1 MRRAAAI
8 LPIVLL
14 AIAAGCG
21 GSPTGDTKGDQAESS
36 PFTYDASAPLHYV
49 DRGVVNHGYPIA
61 VHDVSFTSSG
71 KRVDAMLAVPPGKGP
86 FPAVVYLHGTG
97 GDRTELLVPAT
108 WMAARGVV
116 ALTIT
121 MPELAATT
129 GTASQ
134 KLVAQRKAAV
144 AAVVA
149 ARRAVDVLQ
158 SLPQVDDDRIALVG
172 WSSGARFG
180 AIVAGVDQRVKAF
193 DLLSAGS
200 PPVSEYAA
208 QAPAELRPAI
218 EQELGAVDPLRW
230 VKLARAN
237 TILLQDGKSDEVVPR
252 AALDAL
258 AAAAGKAAEV
268 RWYDQGHAPSN
279 AAWADQL
286 DWTADRLGVAGPIVK
301 GAAAG
306 P

>member
-1 MRRAAAI
+1 M
-8 LPIVLL
+8 
-14 AIAAGCG
+14 
-21 GSPTGDTKGDQAESS
+21 
-36 PFTYDASAPLHYV
+36 
-49 DRGVVNHGYPIA
+49 
-61 VHDVSFTSSG
+61 
-71 KRVDAMLAVPPGKGP
+71 
-86 FPAVVYLHGTG
+86 
-97 GDRTELLVPAT
+97 
-108 WMAARGVV
+108 

-121 MPELAATT
+121 MPELASTT

-144 AAVVA
+144 AVVVA

-158 SLPQVDDDRIALVG
+158 ALPQVDDDRIALVG
-172 WSSGARFG
+172 WSSGGRFG

-200 PPVSEYAA
+200 LPVSEYSA

-218 EQELGAVDPLRW
+218 EQELGLVDPLRW

-258 AAAAGKAAEV
+258 AAAAA
-268 RWYDQGHAPSN
+268 RPP
-279 AAWADQL
+279 
-286 DWTADRLGVAGPIVK
+286 RCAGTTRAMPRRTRR
-301 GAAAG
+301 GRTSSTG
-306 P
+306 PQTGLASPGRS

>member
-1 MRRAAAI
+1 MKALA
-8 LPIVLL
+8 LL
-14 AIAAGCG
+14 VALLVVTAGCG
-21 GSPTGDTKGDQAESS
+21 ASSHDIAEQST
-36 PFTYDASAPLHYV
+36 PFAYDASAPLDYADH
-49 DRGVVNHGYPIA
+49 GVVNHGYPIA

-71 KRVDAMLAVPPGKGP
+71 KRVDAMLVVPPGKGP

-108 WMAARGVV
+108 WMAARAVV
-116 ALTIT
+116 AMTIT
-121 MPELAATT
+121 MPEQAPATT
-129 GTASQ
+129 GTATE

-144 AAVVA
+144 ATVIA
-149 ARRAVDVLQ
+149 AMRAVDVLQ

-172 WSSGARFG
+172 WSSGARVG
-180 AIVAGVDQRVKAF
+180 AIVAGVDDRVKAF

-200 PPVSEYAA
+200 PPIEEYAA
-208 QAPAELRPAI
+208 QAPAALRPAI
-218 EQELGAVDPLRW
+218 AQELGGVDPLRW
-230 VKLARAN
+230 VKLARPG
-237 TILLQDGKSDEVVPR
+237 TILLQNGMKDEVVPR

-258 AAAAGKAAEV
+258 AAAAGKAAKV

-286 DWTADRLGVAGPIVK
+286 DWTADRLGVARPIVK
-301 GAAAG
+301 GAESG

>member
-1 MRRAAAI
+1 MKALA
-8 LPIVLL
+8 LL
-14 AIAAGCG
+14 VALLVVTAGCG
-21 GSPTGDTKGDQAESS
+21 GSSHDNAEQST
-36 PFTYDASAPLHYV
+36 PFAYDASAPLDYADH
-49 DRGVVNHGYPIA
+49 GVVNHDYPIV

-71 KRVDAMLAVPPGKGP
+71 KRIEAMLVVPPGKGP
-86 FPAVVYLHGTG
+86 FPGVVYLHGTG

-108 WMAARGVV
+108 WMAARAVV
-116 ALTIT
+116 AITIT
-121 MPELAATT
+121 MPEQAPAPT
-129 GTASQ
+129 GTATE

-144 AAVVA
+144 ATVIA

-172 WSSGARFG
+172 WSSGARVG
-180 AIVAGVDQRVKAF
+180 AIVAGVDDRVKAF

-200 PPVSEYAA
+200 PPIELYAS
-208 QAPAELRPAI
+208 QAPVALRPAI

-230 VKLARAN
+230 VKLARPS
-237 TILLQDGKSDEVVPR
+237 TILLQNGKHDEVVPR

-258 AAAAGKAAEV
+258 AAAAGKAADV
-268 RWYDQGHAPSN
+268 RWYDQGHAPSK

-286 DWTADRLGVAGPIVK
+286 DWTADRLGVARPIVK
-301 GAAAG
+301 GAESG

>member
-1 MRRAAAI
+1 MKALALFAAI
-8 LPIVLL
+8 V
-14 AIAAGCG
+14 AITGGCG
-21 GSPTGDTKGDQAESS
+21 GSKSDQAERS

-71 KRVDAMLAVPPGKGP
+71 KRIDGMFVVPPGKGP

-97 GDRTELLVPAT
+97 GDRTEFLVPAT
-108 WMAARGVV
+108 WMAARGV
-116 ALTIT
+116 ATLTIT
-121 MPELAATT
+121 MPEQPTMT
-129 GTASQ
+129 GTTSQ

-144 AAVVA
+144 ASVVA

-172 WSSGARFG
+172 WSSGARVG

-208 QAPAELRPAI
+208 QAPAELRPAV

-230 VKLARAN
+230 VKLAPAN
-237 TILLQDGKSDEVVPR
+237 SILLQDGTSDEVVPK

-286 DWTADRLGVAGPIVK
+286 DWTADRLGVDGPVVT

>member
-1 MRRAAAI
+1 MKALA
-8 LPIVLL
+8 LL
-14 AIAAGCG
+14 VVVMVATAGCG
-21 GSPTGDTKGDQAESS
+21 GSKPTSEASDRT
-36 PFTYDASAPLHYV
+36 PFAYDASAPLRYT
-49 DRGVVNHGYPIA
+49 DSGVVNHGYPIA

-71 KRVDAMLAVPPGKGP
+71 KRIDAMLVVPPGKGP
-86 FPAVVYLHGTG
+86 FPGVVYLHGTG
-97 GDRTELLVPAT
+97 GDRTQLLVPAT

-121 MPELAATT
+121 MPDDGAATT

-134 KLVAQRKAAV
+134 KLVAERKAAV
-144 AAVVA
+144 ATVVA

-158 SLPQVDDDRIALVG
+158 SLPQVDDDRIAVVG
-172 WSSGARFG
+172 WSSGARVG
-180 AIVAGVDQRVKAF
+180 AIVAGVDDRVKAF

-200 PPVSEYAA
+200 PPVSEYAS

-218 EQELGAVDPLRW
+218 EQELGTVDPLRW
-230 VKLARAN
+230 VKLARAG
-237 TILLQDGKSDEVVPR
+237 TILLQNGKNDEVVPR

-258 AAAAGKAAEV
+258 AASAGKAAEV
-268 RWYDQGHAPSN
+268 LWYDQGHAPSD

-286 DWTADRLGVAGPIVK
+286 DWTSGRLGVAGPIVK
-301 GAAAG
+301 GAATG

>member
-1 MRRAAAI
+1 MGQATTAAEQ
-8 LPIVLL
+8 
-14 AIAAGCG
+14 
-21 GSPTGDTKGDQAESS
+21 ST
-36 PFTYDASAPLHYV
+36 PFAYDASAPLDYADH
-49 DRGVVNHGYPIA
+49 GVVNHGYPTVGPRRL
-61 VHDVSFTSSG
+61 VHEL
-71 KRVDAMLAVPPGKGP
+71 RQRIDAMLVVPPGKGP
-86 FPAVVYLHGTG
+86 FPGVVYLHGTG

-108 WMAARGVV
+108 WMAAVGRHDDDHHAGP
-116 ALTIT
+116 A
-121 MPELAATT
+121 PATT

-144 AAVVA
+144 ATVVA

-172 WSSGARFG
+172 WSSGARVG
-180 AIVAGVDQRVKAF
+180 AIVAGVDDRVKAF

-200 PPVSEYAA
+200 PPIEEYAS

-230 VKLARAN
+230 VKLARPG
-237 TILLQDGKSDEVVPR
+237 TILLQNGKSDEVVPR

-301 GAAAG
+301 GAASG

>member
-1 MRRAAAI
+1 MKALALLVA
-8 LPIVLL
+8 LL
-14 AIAAGCG
+14 AVTAGCG
-21 GSPTGDTKGDQAESS
+21 GSSHDTAEQST
-36 PFTYDASAPLHYV
+36 PFTYDASAPLDYADH
-49 DRGVVNHGYPIA
+49 GVVNHGYPIV

-71 KRVDAMLAVPPGKGP
+71 ERVDAMLVIPPGKGP
-86 FPAVVYLHGTG
+86 FPGVVYLHGTG

-108 WMAARGVV
+108 WIAARGVV
-116 ALTIT
+116 AMTIT
-121 MPELAATT
+121 MPDQAPATT
-129 GTASQ
+129 GTPTE
-134 KLVAQRKAAV
+134 KLAAQRKAAV
-144 AAVVA
+144 ATVIA

-158 SLPQVDDDRIALVG
+158 SLPQVDDERIALVG
-172 WSSGARFG
+172 WSSGARVG
-180 AIVAGVDQRVKAF
+180 AIVAGVDDRINAF

-200 PPVSEYAA
+200 PPIEEYAS
-208 QAPAELRPAI
+208 QAPAALRPTI

-230 VKLARAN
+230 VKLARPQ
-237 TILLQDGKSDEVVPR
+237 TILLQNGKNDEVVPR

-301 GAAAG
+301 GAATG

>member
-1 MRRAAAI
+1 MRRATAI

-21 GSPTGDTKGDQAESS
+21 GSPAGDTKGALAESS

-61 VHDVSFTSSG
+61 VHDVSFMSSG

-134 KLVAQRKAAV
+134 KLVAQRRAAV

-158 SLPQVDDDRIALVG
+158 SLPQVDGDRIALVG
-172 WSSGARFG
+172 WSSGARVG
-180 AIVAGVDQRVKAF
+180 AIVAGVDERVKAF

-230 VKLARAN
+230 VKQARAN

-286 DWTADRLGVAGPIVK
+286 DWTADRLGVAGPIVE

>member
-1 MRRAAAI
+1 MKALA
-8 LPIVLL
+8 LL
-14 AIAAGCG
+14 VALLVVTAGCG
-21 GSPTGDTKGDQAESS
+21 ASSHEIAEQST
-36 PFTYDASAPLHYV
+36 PFAYDASAPLDYADH
-49 DRGVVNHGYPIA
+49 GVVNHGYPIA

-71 KRVDAMLAVPPGKGP
+71 KRVDAMLVVPPGKGP

-108 WMAARGVV
+108 WMAARAVV
-116 ALTIT
+116 AMTIT
-121 MPELAATT
+121 MPEQAPATT
-129 GTASQ
+129 GTATE

-144 AAVVA
+144 ATVIA
-149 ARRAVDVLQ
+149 AMRAVDVLQ

-172 WSSGARFG
+172 WSSGARVG
-180 AIVAGVDQRVKAF
+180 AIVAGVDDRVKAF

-200 PPVSEYAA
+200 PPIEEYAS
-208 QAPAELRPAI
+208 QAPAALRPAI
-218 EQELGAVDPLRW
+218 AQELGGVDPLRW
-230 VKLARAN
+230 VKLARPG
-237 TILLQDGKSDEVVPR
+237 TILLQDGIKDEVVPR

-286 DWTADRLGVAGPIVK
+286 DWTADRLGVARPIVK
-301 GAAAG
+301 GAESG

>member
-1 MRRAAAI
+1 
-8 LPIVLL
+8 
-14 AIAAGCG
+14 
-21 GSPTGDTKGDQAESS
+21 
-36 PFTYDASAPLHYV
+36 
-49 DRGVVNHGYPIA
+49 
-61 VHDVSFTSSG
+61 
-71 KRVDAMLAVPPGKGP
+71 MLAVPPGKGP

-116 ALTIT
+116 SLTIT
-121 MPELAATT
+121 MPELATAT

-172 WSSGARFG
+172 WSSGARVG
-180 AIVAGVDQRVKAF
+180 AIVAGVDDRVKAF

-200 PPVSEYAA
+200 PPIEEYAS
-208 QAPAELRPAI
+208 QAPAELRPVI

-230 VKLARAN
+230 VKLARPG
-237 TILLQDGKSDEVVPR
+237 TILLQNGKSDEVVPR

-301 GAAAG
+301 GAATG